1 VRVWG
6 VWHLPLFFTEW
17 GGWPDAAWWRPIDFM
32 AFCIAFNVV
41 MSWVFNRSGQSL
53 PVAMLAHV
61 SVNNFVSIVWSDMFP
76 TLDPTV
82 AQHALLAGSAV
93 AAAVLIVATRGRLGY
108 RGERLESVA

>member
-1 VRVWG
+1 
-6 VWHLPLFFTEW
+6 
-17 GGWPDAAWWRPIDFM
+17 
-32 AFCIAFNVV
+32 
-41 MSWVFNRSGQSL
+41 
-53 PVAMLAHV
+53 
-61 SVNNFVSIVWSDMFP
+61 MFP